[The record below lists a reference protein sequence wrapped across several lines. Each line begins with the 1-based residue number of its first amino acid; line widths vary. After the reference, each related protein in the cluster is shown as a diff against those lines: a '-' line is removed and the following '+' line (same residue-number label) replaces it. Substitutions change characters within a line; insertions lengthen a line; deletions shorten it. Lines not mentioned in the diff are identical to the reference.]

1 MNEKSGNQTLEDE
14 CDIDRANWVRMDTFK
29 NRWFT
34 RGRPAIVELCWI
46 FFQAIFVS
54 SSIPGSAHRK
64 LLLRLFGA
72 KLGKGVVVKPRFRVK
87 FPWRLQV
94 GNHSWLGEDVWID
107 NLAEVKIGSHCCLS
121 QGAYLCTGSHDW
133 SLPSFDLVVKPITL
147 DRGSWVAAK
156 SVVSPGVTLHEGAV
170 LALGSLA
177 ISDLKPWSVYIGT
190 PAVFQ
195 KIRQNQAGNLNLQ
208 SQSGAHKEQT
218 Q

>member
-1 MNEKSGNQTLEDE
+1 MTYLRREWVIRMNEKSGTQTRD
-14 CDIDRANWVRMDTFK
+14 DDRDDAGDNWVRMDAFQ

-34 RGRPAIVELCWI
+34 RGRPAIVELLWM
-46 FFQAIFVS
+46 FLQAIFVS

-87 FPWRLQV
+87 FPWRLEV
-94 GNHSWLGEDVWID
+94 GDHSWLGEDVWID

-121 QGAYLCTGSHDW
+121 QGAFLCTGSHDW
-133 SLPSFDLVVKPITL
+133 SLPNFDLIVKPITL
-147 DRGSWVAAK
+147 ERGAWVAAK

-177 ISDLKPWSVYIGT
+177 ISDLEPWSVYIGT

-195 KIRQNQAGNLNLQ
+195 KARQNQADNSN
-208 SQSGAHKEQT
+208 S
-218 Q
+218 

>member
-1 MNEKSGNQTLEDE
+1 MNEKSGNQTPEDE
-14 CDIDRANWVRMDTFK
+14 PYGRGANWVRMDTFQ
-29 NRWFT
+29 NRWFR

-54 SSIPGSAHRK
+54 SSLPGSAHRK
-64 LLLRLFGA
+64 FLLRLFGA

-87 FPWRLQV
+87 FPWRLEV

-121 QGAYLCTGSHDW
+121 QGAFLCTGSHDW
-133 SLPSFDLVVKPITL
+133 SLPSFDLIVKPITL
-147 DRGSWVAAK
+147 EHGAWVAAK

-170 LALGSLA
+170 LALGSVA

-195 KIRQNQAGNLNLQ
+195 KVRENQADSSN
-208 SQSGAHKEQT
+208 SQSLQGANKGQA
-218 Q
+218 